1 MKHSITQSL
10 SWLHTWAGLVLGWA
24 LVAIFFTGT
33 LAVFDKE
40 IQQWLQPEVPA
51 YAVAQP
57 QAAATAIRYLQAQHP
72 QQSSW
77 QVSLPSERWP
87 RLAVAAGEAQGGGRG
102 NAMTSL
108 DPLTGEVLKPRESAG
123 GSFFFRF
130 HYTLHLPRNIGVWV
144 VGFMAMA
151 MLAAIVSGI
160 VIHKKFFKEFFTF
173 RPNKG
178 QRSWLD
184 YHNASGVLL
193 LPFHIMITYTGLVIF
208 FLIYMPAPLDAL
220 FEGDRQAYQ
229 AAMRGEPAGAR
240 PETATGPRAERPARG
255 GEQAASERR
264 DQASAEQGAE
274 RALARRAEP
283 APGRGPRSE
292 REQGPREHLLDRSA
306 EFNLPLLLAKAEAQL
321 GPLAGFNLQR
331 RANGEAVF
339 EARPVMGNI
348 IELTKGRSLSLDA
361 LTGKVVKPV
370 PDSAGAGWVQR
381 VMAGLHFAQFGGYPM
396 RWLYFLCGMI
406 SSAMMAAGLVL
417 FTVKRRRRYAKESP
431 GTRFGYQFIERVNIA
446 IVAGLPLASI
456 GLLWAN
462 RLLPVELAGRAGH
475 EINAFFALWG
485 LSFLHASLRPWAK
498 AWPEQLWLAG
508 ALALGLPL
516 ANVLTGLP
524 LLSSASSLYLELSC
538 MAMGALALLAGWRA
552 AQPEV
557 VVPAKARKAKAVAKA
572 VEDDAQESPAC

>member
-51 YAVAQP
+51 YAVDQP
-57 QAAATAIRYLQAQHP
+57 QAAATALRYLQAQHAHH
-72 QQSSW
+72 SSW
-77 QVSLPSERWP
+77 QVSLPTERWP
-87 RLAVAAGEAQGGGRG
+87 RLAVGAGDAQGGGRGRG

-108 DPLTGEVLKPRESAG
+108 DPLSGEVLKPRESAG
-123 GSFFFRF
+123 GNFFFRF

-229 AAMRGEPAGAR
+229 AAMRGEPAGAGSA
-240 PETATGPRAERPARG
+240 EAATRQRAQHTPRAEVSMPAG
-255 GEQAASERR
+255 NAEQAAARGARPERV
-264 DQASAEQGAE
+264 QA
-274 RALARRAEP
+274 
-283 APGRGPRSE
+283 
-292 REQGPREHLLDRSA
+292 PREPLHDRSA

-339 EARPVMGNI
+339 EARPVMGNV

-361 LTGKVVKPV
+361 STGEVVKPV

-417 FTVKRRRRYAKESP
+417 FTVKRRRRYAKESAQA
-431 GTRFGYQFIERVNIA
+431 RFGYQFIERVNIA

-462 RLLPVELAGRAGH
+462 RLLPVELAGRAAH

-485 LSFLHASLRPWAK
+485 LSFVHASLRPWAK
-498 AWPEQLWLAG
+498 AWPEQLYLAG
-508 ALALGLPL
+508 ALAIGLPL
-516 ANVLTGLP
+516 ANGLTGLP
-524 LLSSASSLYLELSC
+524 LLGSASSLYLELSC
-538 MAMGALALLAGWRA
+538 MAMGALAVLAGWRA
-552 AQPEV
+552 AQPEAV
-557 VVPAKARKAKAVAKA
+557 APAKARKAKAAAKP
-572 VEDDAQESPAC
+572 VDDNAQESPAC